1 MKRLG
6 IILRRATAVL
16 SLILCVTLG
25 FAWKGAILDPPA
37 IWWNHGAAWPH
48 YHFAMIDGNRVMLAE
63 YREVGVS
70 TYQQMIQQAETQAQR
85 SQTKFEEF
93 IKTRMEQHATTTGVA
108 TIPQVRATYQRLQI
122 QAVND
127 QKLLKFYHEKFDLPA
142 APGLHAGRVA
152 WGDESE
158 TGHLLSN
165 FRSTGNPSWQFIG
178 FSYTR
183 GWARFTFWRV
193 VYIPIWFILTV
204 LLILPILSGASFL
217 RVHRRRRAGLCLA
230 CGYDLR
236 GSSERCPEC
245 GAAIVSRSRTAATQG
260 GAGS

>member
-1 MKRLG
+1 
-6 IILRRATAVL
+6 
-16 SLILCVTLG
+16 
-25 FAWKGAILDPPA
+25 
-37 IWWNHGAAWPH
+37 
-48 YHFAMIDGNRVMLAE
+48 MLAE

-85 SQTKFEEF
+85 SQTKFEAF
-93 IKTRMEQHATTTGVA
+93 IKRLKEQDA
-108 TIPQVRATYQRLQI
+108 IPQVRAIYQRLQI

-158 TGHLLSN
+158 TGHLLNS
-165 FRSTGNPSWQFIG
+165 FRSTGSASWQFIG

-183 GWARFTFWRV
+183 GSAPFTFWRV
-193 VYIPIWFILTV
+193 VRIPIWFILTL
-204 LLILPILSGASFL
+204 LLILPILSGASLL
-217 RVHRRRRAGLCLA
+217 RAHRRRRAGLCLA

-245 GAAIVSRSRTAATQG
+245 GAAIGSRSRTSATQA